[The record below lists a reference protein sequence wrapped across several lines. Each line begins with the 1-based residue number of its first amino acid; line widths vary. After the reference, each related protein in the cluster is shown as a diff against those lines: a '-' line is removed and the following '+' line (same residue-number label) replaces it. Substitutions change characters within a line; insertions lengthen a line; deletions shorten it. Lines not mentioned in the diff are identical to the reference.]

1 MAKEFLLENKP
12 LLTEILSAE
21 PDNILQY
28 AHSKKLV
35 EQREYNNLNH
45 LQSSQPPETTVIK
58 LLDRLRERGEEYCH
72 GFVALLH
79 KQEIIA
85 NFPRLKE
92 LDWTTFKDPS
102 APDPPRA
109 PPSIRAGSIMGN
121 LQEVIK
127 ACGYIHNVSAVKRGK
142 KTGYFNAV
150 LQQED
155 ESRNL
160 IVFQPQLRDRFATAE
175 SRRTPVKL
183 VKVVLQPSISR
194 NNKMEIMFKYTSTF
208 SILEDL
214 PFKFNSDLDGR
225 VKDVALADLQ
235 EDKENTENAVK
246 QKVNVTV
253 EVIQKV
259 KEGHCKTR
267 FNKSMPMVEYLVGDI
282 VDDSTTLTNLTV
294 WGRENT
300 VEVGKWYR
308 VTNVSVVKYGG
319 KTVLNTTPESTLVNV
334 ASGRKCDLPHD
345 MVQPEK
351 FEGKIIGYWLS
362 QEYTCP
368 EAHPLERVDTT
379 EKMVTCKHCP
389 MSYILSLMGRI
400 TRGKLSI
407 QSDDLVSRVF
417 TVEDRVI
424 RNILRGRLEGRES
437 LKDIEDALV
446 ELPPVTVTVLN
457 GHVLTVTTQS
467 HDVTTQD
474 EKRNITAQ
482 QRV

>member
-1 MAKEFLLENKP
+1 
-12 LLTEILSAE
+12 
-21 PDNILQY
+21 
-28 AHSKKLV
+28 
-35 EQREYNNLNH
+35 
-45 LQSSQPPETTVIK
+45 
-58 LLDRLRERGEEYCH
+58 
-72 GFVALLH
+72 
-79 KQEIIA
+79 
-85 NFPRLKE
+85 
-92 LDWTTFKDPS
+92 
-102 APDPPRA
+102 
-109 PPSIRAGSIMGN
+109 MGN

-160 IVFQPQLRDRFATAE
+160 MVFQPQLRDRFATAE

-183 VKVVLQPSISR
+183 VNVVLQPSISR
-194 NNKMEIMFKYTSTF
+194 NNKMQIMFTYTSTF

-235 EDKENTENAVK
+235 EDKENTGNAVK

-253 EVIQKV
+253 EVIQKL

-267 FNKSMPMVEYLVGDI
+267 LNISMPMVEYLVGHI

-300 VEVGKWYR
+300 VEEGKWYR
-308 VTNVSVVKYGG
+308 VTNVSVAKYGG

-334 ASGRKCDLPHD
+334 ASGRKCDLPHN

-351 FEGKIIGYWLS
+351 FEGNIIGYWLS

-368 EAHPLERVDTT
+368 EAHHLERVDTT
-379 EKMVTCKHCP
+379 EKMVTCKHCS

-417 TVEDRVI
+417 TVEDHVI
-424 RNILRGRLEGRES
+424 RNVLRGRWEGREA

-446 ELPPVTVTVLN
+446 KLPPVTVTVLN
-457 GHVLTVTTQS
+457 GHVRMSPPGLQLRVRMSPHRVTTQS
-467 HDVTTQD
+467 QDVTTQGYNSESGLHRVTTQSQDVTRVTTGLQLRVRMSPHRVTTQSQDYRVTTQSQDVRMSTQD
-474 EKRNITAQ
+474 EKRNIKSG
-482 QRV
+482 

>member
-1 MAKEFLLENKP
+1 M
-12 LLTEILSAE
+12 
-21 PDNILQY
+21 
-28 AHSKKLV
+28 
-35 EQREYNNLNH
+35 
-45 LQSSQPPETTVIK
+45 
-58 LLDRLRERGEEYCH
+58 LRERGEKYCH

-92 LDWTTFKDPS
+92 LDWTTFKDSS
-102 APDPPRA
+102 APDPTPV

-142 KTGYFNAV
+142 KTGHFNAV
-150 LQQED
+150 LQQEE

-175 SRRTPVKL
+175 SR
-183 VKVVLQPSISR
+183 
-194 NNKMEIMFKYTSTF
+194 
-208 SILEDL
+208 
-214 PFKFNSDLDGR
+214 SDLDGR

-235 EDKENTENAVK
+235 EDKDNTENAVK

-253 EVIQKV
+253 EVIQKL

-267 FNKSMPMVEYLVGDI
+267 LNKSMPMVEYLVGHI

-300 VEVGKWYR
+300 VEEGKWYR
-308 VTNVSVVKYGG
+308 VTNVSVAKYGG

-334 ASGRKCDLPHD
+334 ASGRKCDLPHN

-368 EAHPLERVDTT
+368 EAHHLERVDTT

-417 TVEDRVI
+417 TVEDHVI
-424 RNILRGRLEGRES
+424 RNVLRGRWEGRES

-457 GHVLTVTTQS
+457 GHVSTVTTQS
-467 HDVTTQD
+467 QDVTTQGYNSKSGCHHTGLQLKVRMSPHRVTTQSQDVTTQD

>member
-1 MAKEFLLENKP
+1 MVLWP
-12 LLTEILSAE
+12 SCI
-21 PDNILQY
+21 
-28 AHSKKLV
+28 SK
-35 EQREYNNLNH
+35 R
-45 LQSSQPPETTVIK
+45 SSQTSPDSK
-58 LLDRLRERGEEYCH
+58 S
-72 GFVALLH
+72 
-79 KQEIIA
+79 
-85 NFPRLKE
+85 
-92 LDWTTFKDPS
+92 WTG
-102 APDPPRA
+102 
-109 PPSIRAGSIMGN
+109 PPSKTLVPLTHPQSHQASE
-121 LQEVIK
+121 QEVIK

-175 SRRTPVKL
+175 SR
-183 VKVVLQPSISR
+183 
-194 NNKMEIMFKYTSTF
+194 
-208 SILEDL
+208 
-214 PFKFNSDLDGR
+214 SDLDGR

-253 EVIQKV
+253 EVIQKL

-267 FNKSMPMVEYLVGDI
+267 FNKSMPMVEYLVGHI

-300 VEVGKWYR
+300 VEEGKWYR
-308 VTNVSVVKYGG
+308 VTNVSVAKYGG
-319 KTVLNTTPESTLVNV
+319 QTVLNTTPESTLVNV
-334 ASGRKCDLPHD
+334 ASGRKCDLPHN

-368 EAHPLERVDTT
+368 EAHHLERVDTT

-417 TVEDRVI
+417 TVEDHVI
-424 RNILRGRLEGRES
+424 RNVLRGRWEGRES
-437 LKDIEDALV
+437 LKDIQDALV

-457 GHVLTVTTQS
+457 GHVSTVTTQS
-467 HDVTTQD
+467 QDVTTQD